1 MFNQNVPAKFQT
13 SHDSTYTVDAMSVTR
28 HKPAD
33 PSRETMRQEKNI
45 YYLVKSGDGTEVL
58 SYLNKGWKH
67 QSVKMLSEGSFK
79 LVITDK
85 AGECLVFF
93 DMTSKP
99 ELGMT
104 PVDMF
109 VESNGT
115 IGTNS
120 RFHVGHKI
128 VKML

>member
-13 SHDSTYTVDAMSVTR
+13 ELDSTYTVDAKSVTR

-33 PSRETMRQEKNI
+33 PSRETTRQEKNI
-45 YYLVKSGDGTEVL
+45 YYLLKSGDGKEVL
-58 SYLNKGWKH
+58 SYLDKGWKH
-67 QSVKMLSEGSFK
+67 QSVKVSSGDSFK

-85 AGECLVFF
+85 AGESLVFF
-93 DMTSKP
+93 DMTNKP
-99 ELGMT
+99 AVGLT

-109 VESNGT
+109 MESSGM
-115 IGTNS
+115 ISANS

-128 VKML
+128 AKML